1 MFITP
6 LHIYTIED
14 LKRHVFNLQG
24 CGIGDDFKQSTPA
37 VCRFKCSPVYIFNT
51 RKNILDKRDKN
62 KIQLL

>member
-37 VCRFKCSPVYIFNT
+37 VCRFKCSPV
-51 RKNILDKRDKN
+51 
-62 KIQLL
+62 